1 MAAGSANSMVAKYLH
16 VIINADVEINR
27 SIHRLIHRRE
37 PLVESR
43 WGGDVG
49 VPYDPDRFD
58 RWVRHGAVAWDVLR
72 QYGRAVHEG
81 FVESLDDLTE
91 RQLVLA
97 VDMTRAG
104 LGRWQGRD
112 LYELHGYGHPHIHG
126 GGIAVL
132 KGLQVGIGWVESE
145 AFRSAANVEDVDE

>member
-1 MAAGSANSMVAKYLH
+1 MTPIALIDGFGMARSPGTCSGSTDGLYT
-16 VIINADVEINR
+16 R
-27 SIHRLIHRRE
+27 
-37 PLVESR
+37 
-43 WGGDVG
+43 
-49 VPYDPDRFD
+49 
-58 RWVRHGAVAWDVLR
+58 
-72 QYGRAVHEG
+72 G

-104 LGRWQGRD
+104 LRRWQGRD